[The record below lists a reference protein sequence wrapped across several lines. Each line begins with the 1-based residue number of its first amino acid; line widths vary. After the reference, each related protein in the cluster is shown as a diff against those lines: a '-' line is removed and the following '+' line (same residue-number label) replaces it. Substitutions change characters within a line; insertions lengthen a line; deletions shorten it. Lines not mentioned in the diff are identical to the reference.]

1 MLLNVSYETEW
12 AAQDV
17 DELMSLEKKKKDEN
31 NEWKSYSQNVLKRSH
46 LCSFEACTWSAT

>member
-31 NEWKSYSQNVLKRSH
+31 NEWKSYILRMY
-46 LCSFEACTWSAT
+46 